1 MVTSMKD
8 KGFICL
14 WRKTKDDPIWFN
26 STPEQK
32 VIFITLLFMARWKEQ
47 KYDIYGD
54 TITLNPGQ
62 FITSY
67 AEIKKLTGK
76 GVSMQNVRTGIDR
89 FEKLGF
95 LTREVTRR
103 GSLVTI
109 VNWRKYQDINYE
121 TNIESN
127 IELTSH
133 QQGTNKALTL
143 NSHAHKRTKI
153 PCNQVTKKPGNQNTS
168 PHIPPEGKEGESK
181 KNLTSEWS
189 ELVASFAGSN
199 EELAEALREWIA
211 MRTEMAKKRKEVFGT
226 RAAKMA
232 LKSLHKLSGGSE
244 LKALEIV
251 NQGIEHSW
259 KGFYPLRDGKRD
271 RQNETVEE
279 SLERSMRVLDR
290 EMEEMPF

>member
-1 MVTSMKD
+1 
-8 KGFICL
+8 
-14 WRKTKDDPIWFN
+14 
-26 STPEQK
+26 
-32 VIFITLLFMARWKEQ
+32 
-47 KYDIYGD
+47 
-54 TITLNPGQ
+54 
-62 FITSY
+62 
-67 AEIKKLTGK
+67 
-76 GVSMQNVRTGIDR
+76 MQNVRTGIDR

-95 LTREVTRR
+95 LTREVTKR

-121 TNIESN
+121 TNMAN
-127 IELTSH
+127 NNELTSH

-153 PCNQVTKKPGNQNTS
+153 PSNQVTKEPGNQNTS
-168 PHIPPEGKEGESK
+168 PLTPQKGKEGESK
-181 KNLTSEWS
+181 KNLSPEWS
-189 ELVASFAGSN
+189 ELIASFAGKN

-211 MRTEMAKKRKEVFGT
+211 MRTEMAKKRKEVFGI

-271 RQNETVEE
+271 RQNETVRE
-279 SLERSMRVLDR
+279 SLERSMQVLDR

>member
-1 MVTSMKD
+1 MVTAMED

-14 WRKTKDDPIWFN
+14 WRSLLENPIWVN
-26 STPEQK
+26 SKSEQK
-32 VIFITLLFMARWKEQ
+32 VILITLLLMASWKER

-54 TITLNPGQ
+54 TIILNPGQ

-67 AEIKKLTGK
+67 SEIKKLTGK
-76 GVSMQNVRTGIDR
+76 DISIRNVRTGIDR

-95 LTREVTRR
+95 LTRQVTRR
-103 GSLVTI
+103 GTLVTI
-109 VNWRKYQDINYE
+109 VNWGKYQDKNYE
-121 TNIESN
+121 SDKETD

-133 QQGTNKALTL
+133 RQATDKRLT
-143 NSHAHKRTKI
+143 SDRHAHKRTNTTREQSNK
-153 PCNQVTKKPGNQNTS
+153 VTKKQYTS
-168 PHIPPEGKEGESK
+168 HLILPNGKERESK
-181 KNLTSEWS
+181 KNLSPEWS
-189 ELVASFAGSN
+189 ELVASFAEKN

-211 MRTEMAKKRKEVFGT
+211 MRTEMAKKRKEVFGI

-232 LKSLHKLSGGSE
+232 FKSLHKLSGGSE

-271 RQNETVEE
+271 RQNETVRE
-279 SLERSMRVLDR
+279 SLERSMQVLDR

>member
-1 MVTSMKD
+1 MED
-8 KGFICL
+8 RGFICL
-14 WRKTKDDPIWFN
+14 WRKTLKEPIWFN
-26 STPEQK
+26 STIEQK

-67 AEIKKLTGK
+67 SEIAKLTGM
-76 GVSMQNVRTGIDR
+76 GVSVRNVRTGIDR

-103 GSLVTI
+103 GSLITI
-109 VNWRKYQDINYE
+109 VNWRKYQDVNYE
-121 TNIESN
+121 GDKATD
-127 IELTSH
+127 IELTSDR
-133 QQGTNKALTL
+133 QATDKALT
-143 NSHAHKRTKI
+143 SDRHAHKRTKI
-153 PCNQVTKKPGNQNTS
+153 PCNQVTKKPRNQETS
-168 PHIPPEGKEGESK
+168 PLNPPEGQEGESK
-181 KNLTSEWS
+181 KNPSPEWS
-189 ELVASFAGSN
+189 ELVASFAGKN

-211 MRTEMAKKRKEVFGT
+211 MRTEMAKKRKEVFGI

-259 KGFYPLRDGKRD
+259 KGFYPLRDSKRD
-271 RQNETVEE
+271 RQNETVRE

>member
-1 MVTSMKD
+1 MVTAMED

-54 TITLNPGQ
+54 IVTLNPGQ

-67 AEIKKLTGK
+67 SEIKKLTGK

-103 GSLVTI
+103 GSLITI
-109 VNWRKYQDINYE
+109 VNWGRYQYKDYE
-121 TNIESN
+121 TNMESN

-143 NSHAHKRTKI
+143 NSHAHKRT
-153 PCNQVTKKPGNQNTS
+153 NTTREQGNKET
-168 PHIPPEGKEGESK
+168 IYKYPPTPLKGKERESK
-181 KNLTSEWS
+181 KILSPEWS
-189 ELVASFAGSN
+189 ELIASFAGSN
-199 EELAEALREWIA
+199 AELAEALQGWIA
-211 MRTEMAKKRKEVFGT
+211 MRNEMAKKRKEVFGI
-226 RAAKMA
+226 RVAKMA

-259 KGFYPLRDGKRD
+259 KGFYPIRDSKRD
-271 RQNETVEE
+271 RQNETVRE
-279 SLERSMRVLDR
+279 SLERSMQVLDR

>member
-1 MVTSMKD
+1 MVTAMED

-67 AEIKKLTGK
+67 SEIKKLTGK

-95 LTREVTRR
+95 LTRQVTKR

-109 VNWRKYQDINYE
+109 VNWRKYQDMDYE
-121 TNIESN
+121 TNMESN

-153 PCNQVTKKPGNQNTS
+153 PSNQVTKEPGNQNTS
-168 PHIPPEGKEGESK
+168 PLNPPKGKESK
-181 KNLTSEWS
+181 KNPSPEWS
-189 ELVASFAGSN
+189 ELIASFAGSN

-211 MRTEMAKKRKEVFGT
+211 MRTEMAKKRKEVFGI

-259 KGFYPLRDGKRD
+259 KGFYPLRDSKRD
-271 RQNETVEE
+271 RQNETVRE
-279 SLERSMRVLDR
+279 SLERSMQVLDR

>member
-1 MVTSMKD
+1 MDNKG
-8 KGFICL
+8 GFICL
-14 WRKTKDDPIWFN
+14 WRSLLDNPIWFN
-26 STPEQK
+26 STPEQAL
-32 VIFITLLFMARWKEQ
+32 IMITLLLMANWKEQ
-47 KYDIYGD
+47 KYDIYGKI
-54 TITLNPGQ
+54 ITLKPGQ

-67 AEIKKLTGK
+67 SEIAKLTGM
-76 GVSMQNVRTGIDR
+76 GVSVRNVRTGIDR

-103 GSLVTI
+103 GSLITI

-121 TNIESN
+121 GDKATD
-127 IELTSH
+127 IELTSDR
-133 QQGTNKALTL
+133 QATDKRLT
-143 NSHAHKRTKI
+143 SDRHAHKRTI
-153 PCNQVTKKPGNQNTS
+153 QPSNQVTREPSNKNTS
-168 PHIPPEGKEGESK
+168 PLNPPEGKEGESK
-181 KNLTSEWS
+181 KNPSPEWS
-189 ELVASFAGSN
+189 ELIASFAGKN

-211 MRTEMAKKRKEVFGT
+211 MRTEMAKKRKEVFGI

-259 KGFYPLRDGKRD
+259 KGFYPLRDSKRD
-271 RQNETVEE
+271 RQNETVRE
-279 SLERSMRVLDR
+279 SLERSMQVLDR

>member
-1 MVTSMKD
+1 MDNKG
-8 KGFICL
+8 GFICL
-14 WRKTKDDPIWFN
+14 WRSLLDNPIWFN
-26 STPEQK
+26 STPEQAL
-32 VIFITLLFMARWKEQ
+32 IMITLLLMANWKEQ
-47 KYDIYGD
+47 KYDIYGKI
-54 TITLNPGQ
+54 ITLKPGQ

-67 AEIKKLTGK
+67 SEIAKLTGM
-76 GVSMQNVRTGIDR
+76 GVSVRNVRTGIDR

-103 GSLVTI
+103 GSLITI

-121 TNIESN
+121 GDKATD
-127 IELTSH
+127 IELTSDR
-133 QQGTNKALTL
+133 QATDKRLT
-143 NSHAHKRTKI
+143 SDRHAHKRTI
-153 PCNQVTKKPGNQNTS
+153 QPSNQVTREPSNKNTS
-168 PHIPPEGKEGESK
+168 PLNPPEGKEGESK
-181 KNLTSEWS
+181 KNPSPEWS
-189 ELVASFAGSN
+189 ELIASFAGKN

-211 MRTEMAKKRKEVFGT
+211 MRTEMAKNRKEVFGI

-259 KGFYPLRDGKRD
+259 KGFYPLRDSKRD
-271 RQNETVEE
+271 RQNETVRE
-279 SLERSMRVLDR
+279 SLERSMQVLDR

>member
-1 MVTSMKD
+1 MTAMED

-32 VIFITLLFMARWKEQ
+32 VIFITLLFMARWREQ

-67 AEIKKLTGK
+67 SEIKKLTGK

-95 LTREVTRR
+95 LTREVTKR

-121 TNIESN
+121 TNMAN
-127 IELTSH
+127 NNELTSH

-153 PCNQVTKKPGNQNTS
+153 PSNQVTKEPGNQNTS
-168 PHIPPEGKEGESK
+168 PLTPQKGKEGESK
-181 KNLTSEWS
+181 KNLSPEWS
-189 ELVASFAGSN
+189 ELIASFAGKN

-211 MRTEMAKKRKEVFGT
+211 MRTEMAKKRKEVFGI

-271 RQNETVEE
+271 RQNETVRE
-279 SLERSMRVLDR
+279 SLERSMQVLDR

>member
-1 MVTSMKD
+1 MED
-8 KGFICL
+8 RGFICL

-32 VIFITLLFMARWKEQ
+32 VIFITLLFMARWREQ

-67 AEIKKLTGK
+67 SEIKKLTGK

-95 LTREVTRR
+95 LTREVTKR
-103 GSLVTI
+103 GSLITI
-109 VNWRKYQDINYE
+109 VNWRKYQDMDYE
-121 TNIESN
+121 TNMESN

-153 PCNQVTKKPGNQNTS
+153 PSNQVTKKPGNQNTS
-168 PHIPPEGKEGESK
+168 PLTPQKGKEGESK
-181 KNLTSEWS
+181 KNLSPEWS
-189 ELVASFAGSN
+189 ELVASFAGKN

-211 MRTEMAKKRKEVFGT
+211 MRSEMAKKRKEVFGI

-259 KGFYPLRDGKRD
+259 KGFYPLRDSKRD
-271 RQNETVEE
+271 RQNETVRE
-279 SLERSMRVLDR
+279 SLERSMQVLDR
-290 EMEEMPF
+290 EMEDIPF